1 MNKLITLSLVASTT
15 LAFASTASDV
25 RYLKSEIENLKA
37 EIATLKGSDTKIKKT
52 LNEVK
57 AHDAKDNIKF
67 SADLRTSV
75 DNISYDMADG
85 SERKTDA
92 LFSTRLWLN
101 MAYAPTPNMIFKGQL
116 SYNKAFGAA
125 FPTAAGF
132 PQRGFGMDAFDWVT
146 NETLT
151 GNEMK
156 LRQAYW
162 LYMGDDLL
170 GSGMG
175 WTVSVGRRPSTTGF
189 LSNLR
194 EDDEEQS
201 PLGHMI
207 DVEFDG
213 ASAMLNLGDITG
225 VPGMSIKLCLG
236 QGSTDATAR
245 FSKSGTDNATDI
257 DGVLDDVQ
265 LAGVIFVPYDDGQ
278 FQVKTMMYRA
288 WDVPGMTQANMM
300 NYMLDP
306 LATSPVMN
314 NVGDMDGAVA
324 SILVNGLADEGY
336 LADVKLFASFAW
348 SQTHPKNGFAMLGS
362 NNEES
367 GTSYWFGLQA
377 PVPEIGG
384 KFGLEYNHGDEYWR
398 PFTYGEDTMAGSKL
412 AVRGDAIEAY
422 YTRELTKGLS
432 FSIRYTYMDYE
443 YTGSNNFFGADGT
456 PMSIDEVVAG
466 SNQARTMINNI
477 LTGGNFANLD
487 AAVAATAITQD
498 QANQLMMG
506 SAMDA
511 NVVDEAHDIRA
522 YIRYRF

>member
-1 MNKLITLSLVASTT
+1 MKKLITLSLVASTT

-25 RYLKSEIENLKA
+25 RYLKTEIENLKA

-85 SERKTDA
+85 TERKKDA
-92 LFSTRLWLN
+92 LYSTRLWLN
-101 MAYAPTPNMIFKGQL
+101 MAYAPTPNLIFKGQIA
-116 SYNKAFGAA
+116 YNKAFGAT
-125 FPTAAGF
+125 FMDVTGM
-132 PQRGFGMDAFDWVT
+132 PQRGFGFDTFDWIT
-146 NETLT
+146 NEALT
-151 GNEMK
+151 GDELK

-162 LYMGDDLL
+162 LYMGDDFF
-170 GSGMG
+170 GTGMG
-175 WTVSVGRRPSTTGF
+175 WTASVGRRPSTTGF

-213 ASAMLNLGDITG
+213 ASAMLKLGDITG
-225 VPGMSIKLCLG
+225 VSGMSFKVCLG
-236 QGSTDATAR
+236 QGSTDAAPR
-245 FSKSGTDNATDI
+245 LSGAADYAESDN
-257 DGVLDDVQ
+257 VLDDVK
-265 LAGVIFVPYDDGQ
+265 LAGFIFVPYDDGQ

-288 WDVPGMTQANMM
+288 WDLPGYTMAAIRTTMDNDPTTNPTMTTM
-300 NYMLDP
+300 
-306 LATSPVMN
+306 
-314 NVGDMDGAVA
+314 GDMDGAVI
-324 SILVNGLADEGY
+324 SVLINGLSDDGY
-336 LADVKLFASFAW
+336 LSDVKLFGSLAW
-348 SQTHPKNGFAMLGS
+348 SKTHPNTAEGMLGS
-362 NNEES
+362 ADEET
-367 GTSYWFGLQA
+367 GMSYWFGLQA

-398 PFTYGEDTMAGSKL
+398 PFTYGEDTMVGSKL

-432 FSIRYTYMDYE
+432 FSVRYTYMDYE
-443 YTGSNNFFGADGT
+443 YTGSNSFFGTDGMAMKIDDIKTAVTTVNQMGGLNNVMAAAAAGNIT
-456 PMSIDEVVAG
+456 P
-466 SNQARTMINNI
+466 Q
-477 LTGGNFANLD
+477 
-487 AAVAATAITQD
+487 
-498 QANQLMMG
+498 QANDL
-506 SAMDA
+506 AMA
-511 NVVDEAHDIRA
+511 VTMAPNVVDEAHDIRA